1 MRIINKSYLI
11 QKTRGKTKKDNWE
24 SNFGCIALQEDG
36 LIINIGDLRNKKT
49 KNKKL
54 RMFVHLGQIKHDE
67 VKFQKGVK
75 LDALKKIEITKDDF
89 YYMKQ
94 SLYFIIDL
102 NEEDKFLQVW
112 VEGRKDKLRL
122 DGGVLMEVL

>member
-1 MRIINKSYLI
+1 MRIINKSYLA
-11 QKTRGKTKKDNWE
+11 QKKRGKTKKDNWE
-24 SNFGCIALQEDG
+24 SNFGPIALQEEG
-36 LIINIGDLRNKKT
+36 LILNISNLRNVKT

-54 RMFVHLGQIKHDE
+54 RMFVHLNQIKHDE

-112 VEGRKDKLRL
+112 VDGRKNKLRL